1 MIRLL
6 AVLLVLSACKRNGT
20 DDDTDDTGIEP
31 LVPTFIG
38 FTQRDSD
45 AERRGES
52 LQVGLM
58 HVTVESSGEWTIGE
72 QLAIAPLTG
81 TGNFGVELPPEAPS
95 ADIGTID
102 GGTAGALY
110 LPVIFDDV
118 DRDGVFVETDND
130 FVLGYAEALWLVWLD
145 APAGGQEVG
154 WAVIDRSGDTPAFRP
169 LTSQSVVDLWG
180 LSSEPRL
187 TGTLTVGEQRLGV
200 VARDARHI
208 DGGEGSAFRAWS
220 AVTNASTGRFEA
232 TVTLRP
238 SADAFQF
245 PEGSVRFARMTHQLF
260 VDVDDNGAYTPD
272 TDTLLDK
279 GLCYE
284 GERLDV
290 RFVDTPRS
298 VAVARVLA
306 RDRLTSGWRFL
317 AGDDELNTTSLRFIP
332 FGEGCDL

>member
-38 FTQRDSD
+38 FTQRESD

-52 LQVGLM
+52 LQVALV
-58 HVTVESSGEWTIGE
+58 HVTVEASGEWTLGE

-81 TGNFGVELPPEAPS
+81 TGNFGVELPEQAPDG
-95 ADIGTID
+95 DIGTID
-102 GGTAGALY
+102 GGTAGAMY
-110 LPVIFDDV
+110 LPIILDDV
-118 DRDGVFVETDND
+118 DRDGLYVEADND
-130 FVLGYAEALWLVWLD
+130 FVLGYAESLWLVWLD
-145 APAGGQEVG
+145 APAGGQEAG

-187 TGTLTVGEQRLGV
+187 TGTLNVGEQRLGV
-200 VARDARHI
+200 ASRDVRHF
-208 DGGEGSAFRAWS
+208 DGGEASAFVAWS
-220 AVTNASTGRFEA
+220 AVSNATTGRFET

-245 PEGSVRFARMTHQLF
+245 PEGSVRRAVMAQQLF
-260 VDVDDNGAYTPD
+260 VDVDENGAYTPG

-284 GERLDV
+284 GSRLEA
-290 RFVDTPRS
+290 RFVDTPRT

-306 RDRLTSGWRFL
+306 RDRLTSGWRFVVD
-317 AGDDELNTTSLRFIP
+317 GEELNTTSLRFIP
-332 FGEGCDL
+332 FGDGCDL